1 MFEKFLQ
8 VPVLTSPQ
16 KGRELK
22 GFLEVSQQLSG
33 RLRMKG
39 WVLFLPSI
47 CVMYKMLNMLYSR
60 DAPHA

>member
-33 RLRMKG
+33 RSRMKG
-39 WVLFLPSI
+39 WVSI
-47 CVMYKMLNMLYSR
+47 PPQYLCDVQNAEYAL
-60 DAPHA
+60 